1 MAALTAQD
9 RTVRDDTGTVFA
21 PAETPRHIVSLA
33 PNITEILFALG
44 LGDRI
49 VGVTRYC
56 DYPPEARKREKVGGL
71 LDPDLEK
78 IRALRPDLVIAF
90 RGNPWSALDRL
101 KGLGLKVFVLDI
113 GRTLETVPRTI
124 GLIGRVTLREEAA
137 AALVRSL
144 EAKARTLSGLLAKGA
159 AGKPK
164 VFIQLQG
171 LGLSTCGGESYL
183 NDLLERAGG
192 TNIAGRLKRDW
203 LEYSRE
209 QLLQDDPDVIIV
221 LAPTEADFVK
231 ARTWF
236 ETQGGLKEI
245 RAVRT
250 GRIMRLDENAASRF
264 GPRLYDALFDL
275 ARLIHPQLF
284 EKTPGPGNPYILMPP
299 R

>member
-1 MAALTAQD
+1 
-9 RTVRDDTGTVFA
+9 
-21 PAETPRHIVSLA
+21 
-33 PNITEILFALG
+33 
-44 LGDRI
+44 

-56 DYPPEARKREKVGGL
+56 DYPPEAREREKVGGL

-90 RGNPWSALDRL
+90 RGNPWSAIDRL
-101 KGLGLKVFVLDI
+101 RGLGLKVFVLDI

-137 AALVRSL
+137 EALVRKL
-144 EAKARTLSGLLAKGA
+144 EAKARTLAGLIGRA
-159 AGKPK
+159 ARRPK

-192 TNIAGRLKRDW
+192 ANVAGRLKRDW

-221 LAPTEADFVK
+221 LAPTEADFAK
-231 ARTWF
+231 ARAWF
-236 ETQGGLKEI
+236 ESQGGLKEI

-250 GRIMRLDENAASRF
+250 GRVVRLDENAASRF

-275 ARLIHPQLF
+275 ARLVHPELF
-284 EKTPGPGNPYILMPP
+284 VKTP
-299 R
+299 

>member
-1 MAALTAQD
+1 M
-9 RTVRDDTGTVFA
+9 
-21 PAETPRHIVSLA
+21 SLA

-56 DYPPEARKREKVGGL
+56 DYPPEALDKEKVGGL

-101 KGLGLKVFVLDI
+101 RGLGLKVFVLDI
-113 GRTLETVPRTI
+113 GRTLESVPRTI
-124 GLIGRVTLREEAA
+124 GLIGRITLREEAA
-137 AALVRSL
+137 AALIRTL
-144 EAKARTLSGLLAKGA
+144 EAKALTLAGLLAGGA
-159 AGKPK
+159 SGKPK

-192 TNIAGRLKRDW
+192 TNVAGRLKRDW

-221 LAPTEADFVK
+221 LAPTEADFAK
-231 ARTWF
+231 ARSWL

-250 GRIMRLDENAASRF
+250 GRIVRLDENAASRF

-275 ARLIHPQLF
+275 ARLVHPGLF
-284 EKTPGPGNPYILMPP
+284 EKTPC
-299 R
+299 

>member
-1 MAALTAQD
+1 MAATGLAAQD
-9 RTVRDDTGTVFA
+9 RVGLADQVVRDDAGTVFKT
-21 PAETPRHIVSLA
+21 AETPRRIVSLA

-56 DYPPEARKREKVGGL
+56 DYPPEARGREKVGGL

-101 KGLGLKVFVLDI
+101 KDLGLKVFVLDI

-124 GLIGRVTLREEAA
+124 GLIGRVTLREEEA

-144 EAKARTLSGLLAKGA
+144 EAKARALAGLLARA
-159 AGKPK
+159 ARRPK

-183 NDLLERAGG
+183 NDLLKRAGG
-192 TNIAGRLKRDW
+192 TNVAGRLKRDW

-209 QLLQDDPDVIIV
+209 QLLQDDPEVIIV
-221 LAPTEADFVK
+221 LAPTEADFAK

-250 GRIMRLDENAASRF
+250 GRVVRLDENAASRF

-275 ARLIHPQLF
+275 ARLVHPELF
-284 EKTPGPGNPYILMPP
+284 VKTP
-299 R
+299 

>member
-1 MAALTAQD
+1 MSIAPGQD
-9 RTVRDDTGTVFA
+9 RTIRDDAGTVFT
-21 PAETPRHIVSLA
+21 PAETPRRIVSLA

-56 DYPPEARKREKVGGL
+56 DYPPAALDKEKVGGL

-90 RGNPWSALDRL
+90 RGNPWSAVDRL
-101 KGLGLKVFVLDI
+101 RSLGLKVFVLDI
-113 GRTLETVPRTI
+113 GRTLVSVPRTI

-137 AALVRSL
+137 GALVRSL
-144 EAKARTLSGLLAKGA
+144 EARARTLAGLLAQGA
-159 AGKPK
+159 ARRPK

-221 LAPTEADFVK
+221 LAPTEADFAK
-231 ARTWF
+231 ARAWF
-236 ETQGGLKEI
+236 ESQGGLKEI

-250 GRIMRLDENAASRF
+250 GRVVRLDENAASRF

-275 ARLIHPQLF
+275 ARLVHPELF
-284 EKTPGPGNPYILMPP
+284 EKTP
-299 R
+299 